1 MTPTENTEEG
11 KTAEIKLPTLDDM
24 LRSDSDLI
32 KYDEKEIENRKITG
46 TDYISNPNNQFY
58 PILDKDEK
66 ECFISRTILSKLNEN
81 KEKIK
86 EEFPIKNHLN
96 NEIIIKKE
104 NIPEEKDDN
113 KNIGILV
120 SNDDNNKYLIKLATV
135 KKYLKKL
142 PEGTDVECKD
152 LSTNEKTK
160 INFMKCNFE
169 KIDIESQL
177 NEFDKKL
184 KEQSEEKEIEEED
197 KIEKIKEEKNEEV
210 KEDEKK
216 DEVEEVKE
224 EEKNEE
230 DKIEKVKEEKNDEVK
245 EEEKNEEDKIEKVKE
260 EKNEEVKEEE
270 IRKDVKQEIKE
281 EIKEEIKNLS
291 GDNENI
297 NVSLNIN
304 EQLKKDKKK
313 KAESKEITQ
322 EDLNLI
328 RGNSNDKP
336 IIIRRAVYKVIS

>member
-24 LRSDSDLI
+24 LRSDSDLN

-58 PILDKDEK
+58 PILDKDGK

-230 DKIEKVKEEKNDEVK
+230 DKIEKVKEEKN
-245 EEEKNEEDKIEKVKE
+245 
-260 EKNEEVKEEE
+260 EEVKEEE
-270 IRKDVKQEIKE
+270 IRKDVKHEIKE

-291 GDNENI
+291 NNNENI